1 MYNVNMLVKF
11 IWDDIKDKENQKKHG
26 VSFTEAVTI
35 FRHLPLEIYYDPDH
49 SSGEED
55 RYIAVGFNEQGRVLI
70 VVHCENTKSNKI
82 RIISARK
89 ATRREQRS
97 VFGAKPK

>member
-1 MYNVNMLVKF
+1 MYNVNMNVSF
-11 IWDDIKDKENQKKHG
+11 FWDDSKDKENQKKHG

-35 FRHLPLEIYYDPDH
+35 FRRLPLEIYYDPDH
-49 SSGEED
+49 SSKEED
-55 RYIAVGFNEQGRVLI
+55 RFIAVGFSEQDRVLI
-70 VVHCENTKSNKI
+70 VVHYENTKGNKI